1 MKTKRL
7 HNSVFLLAATVVLA
21 IVVSCSSSTES
32 MKTGSDQTPVKVQ
45 LNWYPESEHGGLF
58 QALAEEAY
66 QAAGLAVTIQPGG
79 RATPIGPELALERSQ
94 FAIANA
100 DDVIIFRQQGI
111 DVVAVMAAMQNHP
124 RCILARKDSGVES
137 FDDLA
142 GKTLQRQAG
151 RAYVEF
157 MRSKGI
163 LSGVKEVPYHG
174 SIASLVADPNI
185 LIQAYSC
192 AEPLL
197 AQQQGVPVN
206 TLMVSDLGFNPY
218 SSVLVTTGKLIREQP
233 DLVQR
238 FVSVTRAGWRNYL
251 TDGQLGNAAILE
263 VNQEGM
269 TSKALEFGATVMRD
283 LAMPDNASIDS
294 VGTMTAERWET
305 LFSQLEQLELV
316 DRDTVTVNDCY
327 TLKFL
332 SEDQAG
338 E

>member
-1 MKTKRL
+1 MKLKL
-7 HNSVFLLAATVVLA
+7 LLCFAVLLAVT
-21 IVVSCSSSTES
+21 SGC
-32 MKTGSDQTPVKVQ
+32 KTSPTDSKETGNNGTPVQVQ

-58 QALAEEAY
+58 QALAEGAY
-66 QAAGLAVTIQPGG
+66 QAEGMAVTIQPGG
-79 RATPIGPELALERSQ
+79 RATPIGPELALGRSQ

-111 DVVAVMAAMQNHP
+111 NVVAVMAAMQNHP
-124 RCILARKDSGVES
+124 RCILARKDSGVDS

-142 GKTLQRQAG
+142 GKILQRQAG

-157 MRSKGI
+157 MRAKGI
-163 LSGVKEVPYHG
+163 LDGVKEVPYHG

-218 SSVLVTTGKLIREQP
+218 SSVLVTTGKLIQEQP

-238 FVSVTRAGWRNYL
+238 FVNVTRAGWRNYL
-251 TDGQLGNAAILE
+251 TDGQKGNQAILQ

-269 TSKALEFGATVMRD
+269 TTEALQFGAAVMRD
-283 LAMPDNASIDS
+283 LAMPNGATLES
-294 VGTMTAERWET
+294 VGTMTARRWED
-305 LFSQLEQLELV
+305 LYRQLEQLNLV
-316 DRDTVTVNDCY
+316 DQENVDVKDCY
-327 TLKFL
+327 TLQFL
-332 SEDQAG
+332 NEG
-338 E
+338 EERL